1 MKISRENYDIRRKI
15 IEFEKKTEEMHQ
27 DFYKYYNGLEQ
38 VMPNWEGL
46 ERELVL
52 YAKRKILD
60 LELSKN
66 LDRVLYKF
74 QNRKKIWLTWV
85 EEIHHLSKEEED
97 EEETKEETP
106 EKEKQVQEALNL

>member
-1 MKISRENYDIRRKI
+1 MKISKENYDIRSKI
-15 IEFEKKTEEMHQ
+15 REFEKRTEEMHQ
-27 DFYKYYNGLEQ
+27 DFYKYYNGLEP
-38 VMPNWEGL
+38 VMPNWEAL

-52 YAKRKILD
+52 YSRRKILD

-85 EEIHHLSKEEED
+85 EEIHHMSQKGEEAKD
-97 EEETKEETP
+97 KATEEGDQAEEAAVIRP
-106 EKEKQVQEALNL
+106 